1 MAPAKVTTNNRR
13 CAMSKSQTAG
23 WASDSP
29 TPAQLKELFAQIG
42 SGRVTR
48 DRLQIF
54 LRGIADQVDGD
65 WFSFTTTTATLRQLR
80 DRNPDIFY
88 SGNDWWLNQ
97 PFANKKGKAGQ
108 LQLRTSAVPGS
119 FSKNWKEQQELLA
132 DGEFVPTVRDLVEGM
147 VAYHRE
153 TGQRLSSDYW
163 LRTQDVSSGGFR
175 VDVGFYSCG
184 VLVRSVWGDCRRSYL
199 GVAVARKS

>member
-1 MAPAKVTTNNRR
+1 
-13 CAMSKSQTAG
+13 MSKSQTAG

-65 WFSFTTTTATLRQLR
+65 WFSFTTTTATLRELR
-80 DRNPDIFY
+80 DRNPDIFPRKE
-88 SGNDWWLNQ
+88 SWWLDQ
-97 PFANKKGKAGQ
+97 SFANQKGEAGQ
-108 LQLRTSAVPGS
+108 QIAIRTSAVPDS
-119 FSKNWKEQQELLA
+119 FSKNWNEQQELLA

-147 VAYHRE
+147 IAYYRE
-153 TGQRLSSDYW
+153 TGQRLFSDYW
-163 LRTQDVSSGGFR
+163 VRTQDFSSYGVR
-175 VDVGFYSCG
+175 VHVRFYSVG
-184 VLVRSVWGDCRRSYL
+184 VSVDLSWDDDRRSYL